1 MYNMLLTE
9 TVRVNDKV
17 YDVEFRLNTAEPDLG
32 KCKEYIEVVNISGL
46 GTITEEIEEDVASHL
61 ANIYLD

>member
-32 KCKEYIEVVNISGL
+32 RFKEYIEVVKISGL